1 LTNDPTIKA
10 IMRAFPGAR
19 VTRVGKEMQWNQ
31 KQIDALIDAAEAA
44 GVYLDAISK
53 TDIAKM
59 DEAEW
64 MILIETIIAA
74 YLTKY
79 APF

>member
-1 LTNDPTIKA
+1 
-10 IMRAFPGAR
+10 MRVFPGAR

-64 MILIETIIAA
+64 MILIETIISA
-74 YLTKY
+74 YLNKY
-79 APF
+79 TPF

>member
-1 LTNDPTIKA
+1 
-10 IMRAFPGAR
+10 MRAFPGAR